1 MIRNYFKIAWRNLVK
16 NRGIFSI
23 NIAGLA
29 IGIASCLIIM
39 LFVIDELSY
48 DRYNQK
54 ADEIVRVVFNAK
66 INGEQIKEAVVM
78 APVATT
84 LVREFP
90 EVLDAT
96 RIRNIG
102 TPKITYNNKSYRND
116 KFAYVDHN
124 FFDVF
129 SLSIIR
135 GDHLSPLKE
144 PNTIV
149 LTQAEA
155 IKYFGDEDPIGKLL
169 IIEDQDEPF
178 RVTAIIDKIPA
189 NSHFHFDML
198 ASMDG
203 YKDAE
208 STSWM
213 GSSFYSY
220 LLLKKGTDYK
230 KLEAKLPT
238 VFEKYAGPQI
248 KQALGMSF
256 SEFTKTNKL
265 GLFLQPL
272 TDIHLN
278 SDFSSA
284 STLEQG
290 GDMKTIYI
298 FIAVSIF
305 MLLIACV
312 NFMNLATASAT
323 SRAKEVGIKKVLGS
337 EKKQLI
343 YQFLMESFIAVLLAM
358 TLALILVAFTLPF
371 FNNLSNKTLQIS
383 YLLNIKALLSLTV
396 FSIVISLLAG
406 AYPAFYIA
414 AFNPISALKSKFS
427 DSGKNKGLRSGL
439 VVFQFAVSAVL
450 IFTTLIVTQQMD
462 FIQTKD
468 LGYDKKQV
476 LVLRE
481 SYFLG
486 NNETAFKNKIVNDPI
501 VENVTNSGYVPVGA
515 SNTEMSGII
524 INQEFYRRVYVYN
537 IDNQYIPTLGMKL
550 VEGRN
555 FSEDFGADSSNVI
568 INETASKLL
577 GFEDHPIGKTLTRA
591 INNEG
596 GRQILNVIGVVKD
609 FHFRSLHQK
618 IDPLIM
624 LNNPNGGL
632 IIRAK
637 VSDMSEIIKSISKLW
652 SSFNVGEPFNYTL
665 LDDSYNMTYLAE
677 KRMEIILKIFALLT
691 IFIACLGLFGL
702 VTFTVERRFKEIGV
716 RKVLGSSVSQVV
728 MLLSKDFIKL
738 IFVSFLIAF
747 PLGFY
752 LMNNWLQDFA
762 YRIGIQWP
770 VFIISGMI
778 TLIIAF
784 ITISFQA
791 IKAAIANPVKSLRT
805 E

>member
-1 MIRNYFKIAWRNLVK
+1 
-16 NRGIFSI
+16 
-23 NIAGLA
+23 
-29 IGIASCLIIM
+29 
-39 LFVIDELSY
+39 
-48 DRYNQK
+48 
-54 ADEIVRVVFNAK
+54 
-66 INGEQIKEAVVM
+66 
-78 APVATT
+78 
-84 LVREFP
+84 
-90 EVLDAT
+90 
-96 RIRNIG
+96 
-102 TPKITYNNKSYRND
+102 
-116 KFAYVDHN
+116 
-124 FFDVF
+124 
-129 SLSIIR
+129 
-135 GDHLSPLKE
+135 
-144 PNTIV
+144 
-149 LTQAEA
+149 
-155 IKYFGDEDPIGKLL
+155 IGKLL

-198 ASMDG
+198 ASMTG

-213 GSSFYSY
+213 ESKFYTY
-220 LLLKKGTDYK
+220 LRLKKGTDYK
-230 KLEAKLPT
+230 TLEAKLP
-238 VFEKYAGPQI
+238 VIFERYSGPQI

-290 GDMKTIYI
+290 GNMKTIYI

-383 YLLNIKALLSLTV
+383 YLLNIKTLLSLTV
-396 FSIVISLLAG
+396 FSVVISLLAG

-439 VVFQFAVSAVL
+439 VVFQFVVSAVL
-450 IFTTLIVTQQMD
+450 IFATLIVTQQMD
-462 FIQTKD
+462 YIQTKD

-486 NNETAFKNKIVNDPI
+486 NNETAFKNKIINDPR
-501 VENVTNSGYVPVGA
+501 VENVTNSGFVPVGA

-524 INQEFYRRVYVYN
+524 INQEFNRRMFVYN
-537 IDNQYIPTLGMKL
+537 IDDQYIPTLGMKL

-555 FSEDFGADSSNVI
+555 FSEDFRADSSNVI
-568 INETASKLL
+568 INETTSKLL

-596 GRQILNVIGVVKD
+596 GRQTLTVIGVVKD
-609 FHFRSLHQK
+609 F
-618 IDPLIM
+618 
-624 LNNPNGGL
+624 
-632 IIRAK
+632 
-637 VSDMSEIIKSISKLW
+637 
-652 SSFNVGEPFNYTL
+652 
-665 LDDSYNMTYLAE
+665 
-677 KRMEIILKIFALLT
+677 
-691 IFIACLGLFGL
+691 
-702 VTFTVERRFKEIGV
+702 
-716 RKVLGSSVSQVV
+716 
-728 MLLSKDFIKL
+728 
-738 IFVSFLIAF
+738 
-747 PLGFY
+747 
-752 LMNNWLQDFA
+752 
-762 YRIGIQWP
+762 
-770 VFIISGMI
+770 
-778 TLIIAF
+778 
-784 ITISFQA
+784 
-791 IKAAIANPVKSLRT
+791 
-805 E
+805 